1 LNVRTALLGLFVAL
15 TIVFASTTA
24 YESGT
29 RTTLTSTST
38 STSTTTS
45 VSTITSTT
53 TETTTITSTFD
64 LTKALTDAYLSHIG
78 AIESKNATALAA
90 QYEANATLNA
100 VAIGN
105 PPKGSFFG
113 IANITRFYAEEP
125 TNICVACPMLKAP
138 FAVANET
145 HSISLSSDD
154 KTGNVTSDLVF
165 YGNTSVEGGCYV
177 PNVGPCQALAYVLG
191 FDISYLL
198 QGDHW
203 LISIESLTYTNSYQ
217 CLTVSLS
224 PDGSV
229 LSCHQYSG

>member
-1 LNVRTALLGLFVAL
+1 MNTRTALLGLFVAL
-15 TIVFASTTA
+15 TIVLASTTV
-24 YESGT
+24 YESGA

-38 STSTTTS
+38 STSTSTVTAIS
-45 VSTITSTT
+45 VSTIT
-53 TETTTITSTFD
+53 TISVVD
-64 LTKALTDAYLSHIG
+64 AAQALEGAYLSHIV

-90 QYEANATLNA
+90 QYGADATLNT

-113 IANITRFYAEEP
+113 VANITRFYQDEP
-125 TNICVACPMLKAP
+125 TNICVACSTLKAP

-145 HSISLSSDD
+145 HSITMSSDD
-154 KTGNVTSDLVF
+154 RTGNVTSHLVF

-177 PNVGPCQALAYVLG
+177 PNVGPCQALAYVVG

-203 LISIESLTYTNSYQ
+203 LISMESLTYTNSYQ

>member
-1 LNVRTALLGLFVAL
+1 VAL
-15 TIVFASTTA
+15 TLVFASTTV
-24 YESGT
+24 YESGI
-29 RTTLTSTST
+29 RTTVTSTST
-38 STSTTTS
+38 STVTAISVSTS
-45 VSTITSTT
+45 VSTIT
-53 TETTTITSTFD
+53 TISVVD
-64 LTKALTDAYLSHIG
+64 PAQALEGAFLSHIG

-90 QYEANATLNA
+90 HYEANATLNA
-100 VAIGN
+100 VAMGN

-113 IANITRFYAEEP
+113 IANITRFYQDEP
-125 TNICVACPMLKAP
+125 ANICVACPTLRSP

-145 HSISLSSDD
+145 HSVAISSDER
-154 KTGNVTSDLVF
+154 TGTVTSQLVF
-165 YGNTSVEGGCYV
+165 YGNTSVEDGCYV
-177 PNVGPCQALAYVLG
+177 PNVGPCQALAYVVG

-203 LISIESLTYTNSYQ
+203 LISMESLTYINSYQ